1 MGERN
6 WTAMKRLRRI
16 LPPRE
21 LAVAKQSEGE
31 EGGDGRHW
39 GLKWRGLAIQLV
51 QLRLELATQV
61 AARQRMRST
70 ANDFGG
76 RR

>member
-1 MGERN
+1 
-6 WTAMKRLRRI
+6 MKRLRRI

-51 QLRLELATQV
+51 QLRLELATRV
-61 AARQRMRST
+61 AARQRVRST
-70 ANDFGG
+70 ANGFGG